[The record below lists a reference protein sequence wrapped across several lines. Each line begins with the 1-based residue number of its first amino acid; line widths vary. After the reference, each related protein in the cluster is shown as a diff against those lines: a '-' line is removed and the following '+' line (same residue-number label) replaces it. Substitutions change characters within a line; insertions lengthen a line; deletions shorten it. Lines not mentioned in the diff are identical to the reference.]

1 MGLLMSIQYPFS
13 IGKVH
18 KIFRFETV
26 FHDSASDCT
35 KLTLGAF
42 LILVGALGFTATT
55 PNLRLAFEIVFIV
68 HAVFGITGFTTYRFA
83 SFRIVATI
91 YTIIFALLV

>member
-1 MGLLMSIQYPFS
+1 MSIQYPYS

-35 KLTLGAF
+35 KLTLVNGACYTGLKKADF
-42 LILVGALGFTATT
+42 LAIA
-55 PNLRLAFEIVFIV
+55 R
-68 HAVFGITGFTTYRFA
+68 HR
-83 SFRIVATI
+83 S
-91 YTIIFALLV
+91 LLKLQ

>member
-1 MGLLMSIQYPFS
+1 MGLLMSIQYPYS

-35 KLTLGAF
+35 KLTL
-42 LILVGALGFTATT
+42 
-55 PNLRLAFEIVFIV
+55 EK
-68 HAVFGITGFTTYRFA
+68 
-83 SFRIVATI
+83 
-91 YTIIFALLV
+91 